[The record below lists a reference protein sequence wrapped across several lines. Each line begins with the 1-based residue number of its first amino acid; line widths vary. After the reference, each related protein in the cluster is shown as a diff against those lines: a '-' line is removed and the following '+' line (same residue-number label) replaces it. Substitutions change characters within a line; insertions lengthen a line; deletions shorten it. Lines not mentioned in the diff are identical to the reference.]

1 MQRLEERD
9 DLLDALVNLSDENK
23 SPFQAEIP
31 NSSEYVEPMYV
42 PFELLDH
49 LSAIKVGLDI
59 IKERAKGT
67 VDKKT
72 IEQFVRI
79 DREILMMT
87 DKLLESRP

>member
-9 DLLDALVNLSDENK
+9 GLLDALVNLSDENK
-23 SPFQAEIP
+23 SPFQAEID
-31 NSSEYVEPMYV
+31 SSEYVKHMYA

-87 DKLLESRP
+87 NKLLESRP